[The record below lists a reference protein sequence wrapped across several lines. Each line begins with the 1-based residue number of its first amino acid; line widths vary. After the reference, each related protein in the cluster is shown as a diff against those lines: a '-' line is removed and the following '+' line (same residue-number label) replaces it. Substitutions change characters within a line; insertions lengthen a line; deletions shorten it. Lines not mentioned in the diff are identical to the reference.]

1 MIRTT
6 SHTNKQTGK
15 QPKGKKGKYEGL
27 QPESPQT
34 GAIFFPQA
42 DAREAKNHFQS
53 EWAPFNG
60 LAVPHCFLQGVRTPP
75 LLAGLTTI
83 LSSSAV
89 ACE

>member
-1 MIRTT
+1 MKAY
-6 SHTNKQTGK
+6 SQNPHKLV
-15 QPKGKKGKYEGL
+15 PF
-27 QPESPQT
+27 
-34 GAIFFPQA
+34 FFPQA

-60 LAVPHCFLQGVRTPP
+60 LAVRHCFLQGVRTPP

-89 ACE
+89 ACESVSGMACNWSRLHRSSCPLALL